1 MSRKEKDPAAGANPK
16 ASDAEAHE
24 RVVALRQQIVH
35 HNKRYYE
42 QDAPEISDAD
52 YDALLGELRDLEAA
66 HPDLVTPDSPTQR
79 VGSAPSSRFAKVRH
93 SVPMLSLG
101 NAFSEEDVTDFVDRI
116 RKFLRLPAEE
126 ALAFTAE
133 PKIDGLSMSLRYE
146 KGKLV
151 RAATRG
157 DGYEGEDVTANV
169 RTLKRVPKVL
179 KGKVPDICEV
189 RGEVYMTKPA
199 FRALNEQRVAAG
211 EPIFANPRNSA
222 AGSIRQLDSNI
233 TASRDLGFFA
243 YAWGAMSAMPADTQS
258 GMLKWLKAAG
268 FETNPKWRTCGSVSE
283 LLAFHHEIG
292 LERAQLEYDIDGVVY
307 KVDRLDWQERLGFVS
322 RNPRWAVA
330 HKFPAEKATTLVRD
344 IDIQV
349 GRTGTLTPVA
359 KLEPVTVGGVV
370 VQNATLHNADY
381 IRTLDV
387 RIGDTVTI
395 QRAGDV
401 IPQVL
406 GVVLEKRPTGR
417 GAPESYEFPRK
428 CPCPL
433 HTDVVRE
440 TIASGEEG
448 ARARCT
454 GEFACPFQKTEHL
467 RHFVSRLAFDIEG
480 LGEKQIQLFFEKGWL
495 KEPAD
500 IFTLEER
507 NRAGALKGFSE
518 KADGSRE
525 EALKLEDYEGF
536 GDTSV
541 RKLFAAIDAR
551 REISLERFIYALGIR
566 NIGETT
572 ARALARGYGTWK
584 AFHEAAL
591 KVADN
596 DADARAEM
604 DALDQIG
611 DTVIDSIAAYFQEE
625 RNVRI
630 VDHLVKVLTRI
641 VDAEKPTL
649 DSPISGKTVVF
660 TGTLEKMTREEAKA
674 LAERLGAKVSGSV
687 SKKTDYVVAG
697 AEAGSKL
704 KKAAELG
711 VTVLEEQQF
720 LELVRGT

>member
-1 MSRKEKDPAAGANPK
+1 MSGKDPGKSAGAP
-16 ASDAEAHE
+16 SEAGSRQARE
-24 RVVALRQQIVH
+24 RIEALRKDIAY
-35 HNKRYYE
+35 HNRRYHE
-42 QDAPEISDAD
+42 LDAPEISDAD
-52 YDALLGELRDLEAA
+52 FDALMRELRELETQY
-66 HPDLVTPDSPTQR
+66 PDLVSADSPTQR
-79 VGSAPSSRFAKVRH
+79 VGSAPSSRFAKIRH

-126 ALAFTAE
+126 PLIFTAE

-146 KGKLV
+146 RGKLTK
-151 RAATRG
+151 AATRG
-157 DGYEGEDVTANV
+157 DGYEGEDVTANI
-169 RTLKRVPKVL
+169 RTLRRVPREL
-179 KGKVPDICEV
+179 KGKVPDVCEV
-189 RGEVYMTKPA
+189 RGEVYMTKTA
-199 FRALNEQRVAAG
+199 FRALNEQRVAQG

-222 AGSIRQLDSNI
+222 AGSIRQLDPTI
-233 TASRDLGFFA
+233 TAGRDLGFFA
-243 YAWGAMSAMPADTQS
+243 YAWGTMSEMPAQSQS
-258 GMLKWLKAAG
+258 GMLEWFRAAG
-268 FETNPKWRTCGSVSE
+268 FVTNPKWRTCRSTEE
-283 LLAFHHEIG
+283 LLAFHKEIG
-292 LERAQLEYDIDGVVY
+292 LERAELEYDIDGVVY
-307 KVDRLDWQERLGFVS
+307 KVDRLDWQARLGFVS
-322 RNPRWAVA
+322 RNPRWAIA
-330 HKFPAEKATTLVRD
+330 HKFPAEKATTVVRD

-381 IRTLDV
+381 IAELDV

-406 GVVLEKRPTGR
+406 GVVEEKRP
-417 GAPESYEFPRK
+417 AAAKPYAFPRK

-480 LGEKQIQLFFEKGWL
+480 LGEKQIQFFFEKGWL
-495 KEPAD
+495 QEPAD
-500 IFTLEER
+500 IFTLEAR
-507 NRAGALKGFSE
+507 NGRGELKSEAEGDAKAAGSL
-518 KADGSRE
+518 E
-525 EALKLEDYEGF
+525 EHEGY
-536 GDTSV
+536 GETSV
-541 RKLFAAIDAR
+541 RNLFNAINAR

-572 ARALARGYGTWK
+572 ARALARGYGTWQ
-584 AFHEAAL
+584 AFHDASL
-591 KVADN
+591 RVAQD

-604 DALDQIG
+604 DNLDQIG
-611 DTVIDSIAAYFQEE
+611 DTVIDSIAAYFKAD
-625 RNVRI
+625 RNARI
-630 VDHLVKVLTRI
+630 VDNLKKHVTVL
-641 VDAEKPTL
+641 DAEKPTL

-704 KKAAELG
+704 RKAAELG

-720 LELVRGT
+720 IDLVKGR